1 MRRRIQAVGAAGQHR
16 CNGAIS
22 LRLTRNGRP
31 GPAVGPSSGEETPQI
46 AARIKGPLHQ
56 RISRAV
62 GGSDTVDQ
70 FAIFI
75 DGAEE
80 TDSFQWVGPAYS
92 DGTEY
97 VVPAITVTFS
107 APTTSSNVM
116 EVTYSNAVSAS
127 VVYFG
132 CFVNG
137 FFFYGNVEIGS
148 VYGP

>member
-1 MRRRIQAVGAAGQHR
+1 MSAVGAAPPR
-16 CNGAIS
+16 
-22 LRLTRNGRP
+22 
-31 GPAVGPSSGEETPQI
+31 AVICEETPQI

-70 FAIFI
+70 FTIYIEGSA
-75 DGAEE
+75 E
-80 TDSFQWVGPAYS
+80 TDSFHWVGPAYS

-97 VVPAITVTFS
+97 VIPDVTVTFS
-107 APTTSSNVM
+107 APTISSNVM
-116 EVTYSNAVSAS
+116 EVTYSNALSAS
-127 VVYFG
+127 VVNFG

-148 VYGP
+148 IYGP

>member
-1 MRRRIQAVGAAGQHR
+1 MRRRIQAVARGQGR
-16 CNGAIS
+16 CDCGPIGI
-22 LRLTRNGRP
+22 RLSRNGRP
-31 GPAVGPSSGEETPQI
+31 GPAVGPSDGGETPQI

-62 GGSDTVDQ
+62 GESDTVDQ
-70 FAIFI
+70 FFIFI

-97 VVPAITVTFS
+97 VIPDVAVTFS
-107 APTTSSNVM
+107 APTTSGNVM
-116 EVTYSNAVSAS
+116 EVTYSNSLSGS
-127 VVYFG
+127 VVNFG

-137 FFFYGNVEIGS
+137 FLFYGNVEIGS
-148 VYGP
+148 DYGA